1 MSQSDLS
8 SLKVLAG
15 NLVSAMIKVTNKH
28 SFTANPKNAEELAH
42 YSLMLRKPSSFL
54 WLLGGWSLRT
64 HQHLPEAISNTYV
77 ELFPLSYEDEPTLR
91 HLAYLVQHGLVCGP
105 DPHLLEP
112 QPKPNVGPTIPSTQ
126 SSQDL
131 GDQRVT
137 LGRHPSLSGYP
148 QEEGTEVVEVGT
160 LGTP

>member
-8 SLKVLAG
+8 SLKVLLAG
-15 NLVSAMIKVTNKH
+15 NLITAMIKVTNKH
-28 SFTANPKNAEELAH
+28 SFTANPKSAEEPAY
-42 YSLMLRKPSSFL
+42 YSLKLRKPSSFL

-77 ELFPLSYEDEPTLR
+77 ELFPLSHEDEPTLR

-112 QPKPNVGPTIPSTQ
+112 QPKPNVGPTILSTQ

-148 QEEGTEVVEVGT
+148 QEGAEVVEVGT